1 MCFIIVT
8 KKKFQNAMLVC
19 INLKMMFLTN
29 IQTRFLQKITFNKD
43 VLFYIQST
51 PTESL
56 LSPCAEHRCFKIV
69 LFLDQA
75 DWLAFFTCEFL
86 NILSPDQ

>member
-19 INLKMMFLTN
+19 RNLKMMFLTN

-43 VLFYIQST
+43 VLFYIQ
-51 PTESL
+51 
-56 LSPCAEHRCFKIV
+56 
-69 LFLDQA
+69 
-75 DWLAFFTCEFL
+75 
-86 NILSPDQ
+86 